1 MILSVQIEF
10 LGKLQGLIML
20 MFPPFLQQKK
30 KGLIQREGKPYQFI
44 ATKVGIACCRYNTS
58 KLHLPHPVLPSLLHY
73 EPTYANENFALADT
87 SSPCSQL
94 CYFPYTR
101 LPHALQHD
109 RRCNVSLPLN
119 ASVGETKRTKK
130 VPATSNM
137 PTQNPSRI
145 AQGKLD
151 NPIKLKF

>member
-1 MILSVQIEF
+1 MLNPKGRPTLSVS
-10 LGKLQGLIML
+10 L
-20 MFPPFLQQKK
+20 PPRWVLPAVDIT
-30 KGLIQREGKPYQFI
+30 LP
-44 ATKVGIACCRYNTS
+44 

-87 SSPCSQL
+87 SSTCSQL

-101 LPHALQHD
+101 LPHTLQHD
-109 RRCNVSLPLN
+109 IRFNVSLPLN
-119 ASVGETKRTKK
+119 ASVAETKGTKK
-130 VPATSNM
+130 VPVTSNM

-151 NPIKLKF
+151 NPIKLKFRPAQNFN